1 MRHDDQILAPRG
13 DNQLFLSFL
22 APTILPR
29 GDGTYLVQPGKPA
42 AECDSNE
49 AARILGCS
57 RSSIS
62 LMLDNPSAQAHIKWR
77 WVTPKRGKRLFEVA
91 SLYDYIRATRDPEF
105 GQRATSLGA

>member
-1 MRHDDQILAPRG
+1 MEKNPKPIGPDAGLEKVG
-13 DNQLFLSFL
+13 FT
-22 APTILPR
+22 APTVLPK
-29 GDGTYLVQPGKPA
+29 GDGSYLVQPGKPA

-62 LMLDNPSAQAHIKWR
+62 LMLDNPAAQKLIKWR

-91 SLYDYIRATRDPEF
+91 SLHTYVKSTRDPEF
-105 GQRATSLGA
+105 GARGR